1 VDTSI
6 KFYVWVNPR
15 VRKEDFPNLP
25 EELRERFDT
34 LFLRILAVDP
44 YNRRGLKGHTLERE
58 LRGYRTIDVQHNG
71 LPYRLVYLID
81 DSPDVMEVKVY
92 TFERHDPA
100 YERARNRAL
109 GWK

>member
-6 KFYVWVNPR
+6 KFKVWVNPR

-25 EELRERFDT
+25 EELQERFDM
-34 LFLRILAVDP
+34 LFVPVLELDP
-44 YNRRGLKGHTLERE
+44 YNRRGLKGHTLKRE
-58 LRGYRTIDVQHNG
+58 LRGYCTIDVQYNG
-71 LPYRLVYLID
+71 FPYRVVYFID
-81 DSPDVMEVKVY
+81 DSPEVMEVKVY

-100 YERARNRAL
+100 YDKAKNRAL